1 MSNIFKK
8 AAGLFVEFGDE
19 KPTPSQSY
27 EMPPP
32 QPASS
37 TPVAPSQPTHSSPP
51 PARSVEQIVRESDG
65 PNLDQITIQ
74 PEKAKSVTA
83 PGGVPQFE
91 EIYAQAG
98 LPKSEFSAE
107 QALEVMNSLP
117 SELPLEMRRKTVQ
130 TTISAMGKALGVS
143 TESVVA
149 DASRKIAAIAAYS
162 DALTHQTE
170 LYVSSAEVE
179 IENLEKKIADYR
191 TKIASAK
198 ENLDKAVSHC
208 NAETS
213 RIDDVLEFFTLD
225 IGSSK
230 LAPPQ

>member
-8 AAGLFVEFGDE
+8 AAGLFVDFGDE
-19 KPTPSQSY
+19 KPEPLEGFDMPAAAPAPRPVQSAPAASQ
-27 EMPPP
+27 PAP
-32 QPASS
+32 QPK
-37 TPVAPSQPTHSSPP
+37 
-51 PARSVEQIVRESDG
+51 SVEQIVNESSG
-65 PNLDQITIQ
+65 PNLDQIAIQ
-74 PEKAKSVTA
+74 PEKAKAVTA
-83 PGGVPQFE
+83 PGGVPQFV

-98 LPKSEFSAE
+98 LPRAEFSAE

-117 SELPLEMRRKTVQ
+117 SDLPLEIRRKTVQ

-149 DASRKIAAIAAYS
+149 DASRKIAAISAYS

-179 IENLEKKIADYR
+179 IENLERKIAEYR
-191 TKIASAK
+191 VKIASAK
-198 ENLDKAVSHC
+198 DNLDKAVSHC
-208 NAETS
+208 KAETD